1 MPRKQQ
7 KQLPLEYTFDHHSAA
22 PVAIEASDPPQDVD
36 ATDMIQT
43 LVAANGRL
51 SAQVAACDARAFV
64 EHDRA
69 RILELRLQQFQ
80 SESKA
85 QALAHESI
93 ITDNTST
100 IRTLVSELVQRNA
113 ENARLNRELRAA
125 QLIATQ
131 MPLEPIALARIVGQ
145 HGSGADRY
153 QCPFFVTMDPAG
165 NIVVSDCGN
174 SQILVLRYQDGTHL
188 RTIGSFGTENGQ
200 FDRPADVAFDGNG
213 HLIVCDRDN
222 HRVQVLN
229 YRDGTHVRTI
239 GSKGSGAQQLKYPSG
254 IAVSTDGS
262 VAVHDGSIN
271 GRIQIY
277 RLNDGAH
284 IKSCCTQ
291 GDGDGQLSGSGFLQ
305 FDNDNNIIVSDS
317 INCRIQILKYP
328 DGQHLRTIS
337 GEGTLELDTPRGIAF
352 IRTVH
357 SSGMLYVTD
366 GGNHRVQVI
375 DYRTG
380 SHIRNIGSE
389 GSGVGQLNRPFGI
402 AISDDGSIV
411 VCDHNRVQ
419 VLPYPDPFANV

>member
-1 MPRKQQ
+1 MPPKKQ
-7 KQLPLEYTFDHHSAA
+7 KPLPLDYIFDQHAAA
-22 PVAIEASDPPQDVD
+22 PAPNEESEPPHDVG

-51 SAQVAACDARAFV
+51 TAQVAACDARAFV
-64 EHDRA
+64 EYDRA
-69 RILELRLQQFQ
+69 RVLELRLHEFQ
-80 SESKA
+80 SDSKA
-85 QALAHESI
+85 QALAHQSI

-100 IRTLVSELVQRNA
+100 IRSLVSELVQRNT
-113 ENARLNRELRAA
+113 ENARLLCELRAA
-125 QLIATQ
+125 QLAATQ
-131 MPLEPIALARIVGQ
+131 LPLEPIASARVVGQ

-153 QCPFFVTMDPAG
+153 QCPFFVTMDPEG

-174 SQILVLRYQDGTHL
+174 SQILVLRYLNGTHL
-188 RTIGSFGTENGQ
+188 RTIGSRGKENGQ
-200 FDRPADVAFDGNG
+200 FDGPADVAFDANG

-254 IAVSTDGS
+254 VAVSNDGNI
-262 VAVHDGSIN
+262 AVHDGSLN

-277 RLNDGAH
+277 RLSDGAH
-284 IKSCCTQ
+284 IKSCCSQ

-305 FDNDNNIIVSDS
+305 FDNANNIIVSDS
-317 INCRIQILKYP
+317 INCRIQILRYP

-337 GEGTLELDTPRGIAF
+337 GEGALQFDTPRGIAF

-357 SSGMLYVTD
+357 SSGMLYVAD
-366 GGNHRVQVI
+366 GCNHRVQVI
-375 DYRTG
+375 DYKTG

-419 VLPYPDPFANV
+419 VLPYPDPFASV